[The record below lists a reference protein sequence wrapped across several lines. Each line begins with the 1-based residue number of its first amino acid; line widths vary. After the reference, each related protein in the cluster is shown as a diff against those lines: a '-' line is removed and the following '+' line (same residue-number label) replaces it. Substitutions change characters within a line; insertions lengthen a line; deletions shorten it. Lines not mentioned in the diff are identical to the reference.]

1 MEQLVFLKPSED
13 LTRRI
18 KMRTMRIENKKTFA
32 EKTTTDQIKKILL
45 IDHNKGSALSAVL
58 AHEGYDIIQCDT
70 VKKAW
75 CLVYPQRPHLIV
87 IHLDHLDGAGLADF
101 QECRALA
108 EGVPIILATSAQ
120 VNETLM
126 KVLQHRPAAILDL
139 PLIPATIRETLHD
152 LEVPLALTRQ
162 DS

>member
-1 MEQLVFLKPSED
+1 MQ
-13 LTRRI
+13 
-18 KMRTMRIENKKTFA
+18 TMHMENKKKLS
-32 EKTTTDQIKKILL
+32 EKVPTDQTKKILL
-45 IDHNKGSALSAVL
+45 IDHNKSSALSAAL
-58 AHEGYDIIQCDT
+58 AQEGYDVIHCNAVQ
-70 VKKAW
+70 KAW

-87 IHLDHLDGAGLADF
+87 IHLDDLDGAGLADF

-152 LEVPLALTRQ
+152 LEVPLAMTR
-162 DS
+162 

>member
-1 MEQLVFLKPSED
+1 
-13 LTRRI
+13 
-18 KMRTMRIENKKTFA
+18 MRTMHIENKKRLT
-32 EKTTTDQIKKILL
+32 EKVLTDQIKKILL
-45 IDHNKGSALSAVL
+45 IDHNKGSALSAAL
-58 AHEGYDIIQCDT
+58 AHEGYEVIQCNT

-87 IHLDHLDGAGLADF
+87 IHLDHLDGAALADF

-120 VNETLM
+120 VNEALM
-126 KVLQHRPAAILDL
+126 KVLQHRPAAVLYL
-139 PLIPATIRETLHD
+139 PLLPATIRETLHD
-152 LEVPLALTRQ
+152 LEVPLAMARQ

>member
-1 MEQLVFLKPSED
+1 MQ
-13 LTRRI
+13 
-18 KMRTMRIENKKTFA
+18 TMHIENKKRLT
-32 EKTTTDQIKKILL
+32 EKAATDQMKKILL
-45 IDHNKGSALSAVL
+45 IDYDKGSALSAAL
-58 AHEGYDIIQCDT
+58 TQEGYDVIHCNAVQ
-70 VKKAW
+70 KAW

-87 IHLDHLDGAGLADF
+87 IHLDDLDGAGLADF

-108 EGVPIILATSAQ
+108 EGVPIILATSAR

-126 KVLQHRPAAILDL
+126 KVLQHRSAAILDL

-152 LEVPLALTRQ
+152 LEVPLAMTRQ

>member
-1 MEQLVFLKPSED
+1 
-13 LTRRI
+13 
-18 KMRTMRIENKKTFA
+18 MRTMHIENKKRLT
-32 EKTTTDQIKKILL
+32 EKVLTDQIKKILL

-58 AHEGYDIIQCDT
+58 AHEGYDVIQCDT

-87 IHLDHLDGAGLADF
+87 IHLNHLDGAGVADF

-120 VNETLM
+120 VKETLM
-126 KVLQHRPAAILDL
+126 RVLQHRPAAVLDL
-139 PLIPATIRETLHD
+139 PLLPATIRETLHD
-152 LEVPLALTRQ
+152 LEVPLTMTRQ

>member
-18 KMRTMRIENKKTFA
+18 KMRTMQIENKKTLT

-45 IDHNKGSALSAVL
+45 IDHNKGSALAAALVQG
-58 AHEGYDIIQCDT
+58 GYDVMQCDA
-70 VKKAW
+70 VQKAW

-87 IHLDHLDGAGLADF
+87 IHLDNLDGAGLADF

-108 EGVPIILATSAQ
+108 EGIPIILATCAQ
-120 VNETLM
+120 VNQTLA
-126 KVLQHRPAAILDL
+126 KVLQRRAAAILDL
-139 PLIPATIRETLHD
+139 PLMPATFRETLHD
-152 LEVPLALTRQ
+152 LELPLAMTR
-162 DS
+162 